1 MINYAEQYLA
11 AIHAGEEVVS
21 KKVRVLYEREVGW
34 MQNPP
39 EDFPFYF
46 DAKEGN
52 KHIEFIE
59 RFCKHSKGKFA
70 GKPVKLELFQKAKI
84 QTVFG
89 WLRKDNHK
97 RRFSVIIDIRG
108 RKCGKS
114 TETAAVS
121 WDMFLNDKEAGPE
134 IYCTANKKE
143 QASIIYTEC
152 VNMRTQSPELKAITK
167 KRQSD
172 IYCEHNLGFIKCL
185 AADTSTM
192 DGFNPSFFDQDEFH
206 AAKNSD
212 LFDVMIQGQSM
223 REQPLAWLIS
233 TNGFVREGFFDNQ
246 YVLASNVALWLPGFE
261 DYTMFPLIYE
271 LDDPAT
277 WQDEKH
283 WAEANPGLGKI
294 KSIEKLREH
303 VEKGKR
309 DPVFFPT
316 LMAKD
321 FNVPQSKAS
330 AWLTFEDIVNESTF
344 DLAKLEHSYAIG
356 GCDLSATT
364 DLTCASLIVRKPN
377 DPTVY
382 VLQHYFIPQGKIDA
396 LEKTK
401 SREAPYQL
409 WSEQGWLT
417 INEGAAV
424 DYSNVTK
431 WFVSM
436 VKDHDIRPLWISY
449 DRALA
454 GYWVP
459 EMEGYGFDME
469 KCAQGAFTWSQPMK
483 EMGAAFHEHKVN
495 YNNNPVL
502 RWCLTN
508 TAVKSLNKDG
518 IESIQPVKIQQNMR
532 IDGTVSLLNAWV
544 GYVKH
549 YDEYMPY
556 VR

>member
-1 MINYAEQYLA
+1 MINYAEQYLS

-46 DAKEGN
+46 DAKEGLR
-52 KHIEFIE
+52 HIEFIE

-84 QTVFG
+84 QTIFG
-89 WLRKDNHK
+89 WRRKDNHK
-97 RRFSVIIDIRG
+97 RRIRIVPDIRA

-114 TETAAVS
+114 TETSGVAI
-121 WDMFLNDKEAGPE
+121 DMFLNDREPGPE

-143 QASIIYTEC
+143 QAAIIYNEC
-152 VNMRTQSPELKAITK
+152 VNMRTQSPEIKAITK

-192 DGFNPSFFDQDEFH
+192 DGLNPSFFAQDEWH

-212 LFDVMIQGQSM
+212 LYDVMIQGQSM

-233 TNGFVREGFFDNQ
+233 TNGFVREGFFDTM
-246 YVLASNVALWLPGFE
+246 YIYASNVALWLPGFE

-283 WAEANPGLGKI
+283 WPEANPGLGKI
-294 KSIEKLREH
+294 KSIDTLREH
-303 VEKGKR
+303 VEKAKR
-309 DPVFFPT
+309 DPSFLPT

-321 FNVPQSKAS
+321 FNVPQAKAA
-330 AWLTFEDIVNESTF
+330 AWLAFEDVKNESKY
-344 DLAKLEHSYAIG
+344 DISRLEHSYAIG

-401 SREAPYQL
+401 SREAPYKL

-544 GYVKH
+544 GYVRH
-549 YDEYMPY
+549 YDEFMPY